1 MGFVRK
7 HTGLDLTGGGASD
20 AAGHAA
26 RVAEGAQREGLAT
39 LRADLSPF
47 KDVGTEASK
56 QLMANLFNYQP
67 QDVMN
72 NPFFQAMAREQEDRL
87 LNERAALGL
96 AGSGGTAD
104 ALTRNLLLLGND
116 FQQQDFA
123 RQMAANQQRFNQ
135 IFNTST
141 MGQNA
146 AAQTGTATLNTMS
159 NIGNIQGVPGLVDAR
174 IKAQQGQQFMQSLP
188 SLQQAISLF
197 GSPGAVGAGT
207 AASGAGGLGLGGF
220 MGGASMLMP
229 GMSGAGA
236 MSGGLTSGIGAAL
249 GLSDRRLKR
258 DIVKI
263 GEDEHGNIYRFRY
276 LTDDAVYEGR
286 MADELAKI
294 RPDAVK
300 MGEDGYMRVSP
311 EFYPVEVA

>member
-1 MGFVRK
+1 
-7 HTGLDLTGGGASD
+7 
-20 AAGHAA
+20 
-26 RVAEGAQREGLAT
+26 
-39 LRADLSPF
+39 
-47 KDVGTEASK
+47 
-56 QLMANLFNYQP
+56 
-67 QDVMN
+67 
-72 NPFFQAMAREQEDRL
+72 
-87 LNERAALGL
+87 
-96 AGSGGTAD
+96 
-104 ALTRNLLLLGND
+104 
-116 FQQQDFA
+116 
-123 RQMAANQQRFNQ
+123 
-135 IFNTST
+135 
-141 MGQNA
+141 
-146 AAQTGTATLNTMS
+146 
-159 NIGNIQGVPGLVDAR
+159 
-174 IKAQQGQQFMQSLP
+174 
-188 SLQQAISLF
+188 
-197 GSPGAVGAGT
+197 
-207 AASGAGGLGLGGF
+207 